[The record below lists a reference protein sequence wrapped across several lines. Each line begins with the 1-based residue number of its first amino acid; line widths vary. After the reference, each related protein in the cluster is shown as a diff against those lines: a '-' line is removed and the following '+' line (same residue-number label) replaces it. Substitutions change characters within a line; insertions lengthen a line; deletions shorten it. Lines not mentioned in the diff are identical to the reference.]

1 MLLAGIIFPWQGVEL
16 SMTEYGLII
25 RLNDT
30 WLMTYIINAIFFF
43 CFVFP
48 LSLQEKQ
55 ISNEEDHLR
64 KMSEARLQFKD
75 QLRQLEMEQQSIL
88 SMIGSEID
96 AACEIFSRDSM
107 EKFKVILSFKYAA
120 GFVVFLMNFCS
131 GTCMHCF
138 HRCIDNHSNRIMAI

>member
-1 MLLAGIIFPWQGVEL
+1 
-16 SMTEYGLII
+16 
-25 RLNDT
+25 
-30 WLMTYIINAIFFF
+30 MTYIITAIIYL

-48 LSLQEKQ
+48 FSPQEKQ

-64 KMSEARLQFKD
+64 KMSEARLQYKD
-75 QLRQLEMEQQSIL
+75 QLRHLEMEQQSVL

-120 GFVVFLMNFCS
+120 GFVLFLIKVCS
-131 GTCMHCF
+131 GTCMHCC
-138 HRCIDNHSNRIMAI
+138 HCCMDNHSNSIMDI